1 MKRCLIAIALI
12 LLWVVPSIAF
22 EPPNGYMSYTATL
35 TDDAAAVSNPGYL
48 YGIVFVT
55 DGSNALSVDIYDSGS
70 ATGTKLVPTLQLAAS
85 PRIQT
90 LNFDPPVP
98 YNTGVYVDVTV
109 SGGGS
114 IAYMVYY
121 RKQ

>member
-1 MKRCLIAIALI
+1 MKK
-12 LLWVVPSIAF
+12 LLVLAMVLFAVPAVAF
-22 EPPNGYMSYTATL
+22 RPAEYMDYTATL
-35 TDDAAAVSNPGYL
+35 TADAAAITGDGYL

-55 DGSNALSVDIYDSGS
+55 DGTNALSADVYANTAAS
-70 ATGTKLVPTLQLAAS
+70 GTKLVPTLQLAAT

-90 LNFDPPVP
+90 LNFDPPIP

-109 SGGGS
+109 AGGGS
-114 IAYMVYY
+114 VAYMVYY

>member
-1 MKRCLIAIALI
+1 MKK
-12 LLWVVPSIAF
+12 LLVLAMVLFAVPAVAF
-22 EPPNGYMSYTATL
+22 RPAEYMDYTATL
-35 TDDAAAVSNPGYL
+35 TADAAAITGDGYL

-55 DGSNALSVDIYDSGS
+55 DGTNALSADVYANTAAS
-70 ATGTKLVPTLQLAAS
+70 GTKLVPTLQMAAT

-90 LNFDPPVP
+90 LNFEPPIP

-109 SGGGS
+109 AGGGS
-114 IAYMVYY
+114 VAYMVYY

>member
-1 MKRCLIAIALI
+1 MKKILIVSALV
-12 LLWVVPSIAF
+12 LFAVVPTFAF
-22 EPPNGYMSYTATL
+22 EPPSYMNFTATL
-35 TDDAAAVSNPGYL
+35 TDDAAAVTGAGYL

-55 DGSNALSVDIYDSGS
+55 DGSNALSADVYNALS
-70 ATGTKLVPTLQLAAS
+70 ATGTKLVPTLEMAAS

-98 YNTGVYVDVTV
+98 YSLGVYVDVTV
-109 SGGGS
+109 AGSGT

-121 RKQ
+121 RKR